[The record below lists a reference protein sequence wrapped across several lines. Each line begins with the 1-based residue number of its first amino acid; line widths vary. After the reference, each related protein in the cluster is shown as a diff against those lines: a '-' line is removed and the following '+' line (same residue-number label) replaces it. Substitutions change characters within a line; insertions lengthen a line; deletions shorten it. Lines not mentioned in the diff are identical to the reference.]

1 MKWTFFFHK
10 PFVSQSIINL
20 SHHLNRRRLGE
31 RHFLT
36 KAAYY
41 CTFIQANHKIQFIYY
56 SDGKHNYQLLSPPLR
71 PSPFFRQV
79 TNHHP
84 GPRLRAPHQHKKQPT
99 TTFSSLI
106 VVNHRCNC
114 RSFVFEEAAAFH
126 AVGIILQVTI
136 TKC

>member
-41 CTFIQANHKIQFIYY
+41 CTFIQANHKIYY
-56 SDGKHNYQLLSPPLR
+56 SDGKHNYRLPPTPASPPITILPASNQ
-71 PSPFFRQV
+71 PSPRSPV
-79 TNHHP
+79 TGLHTSTKNNP
-84 GPRLRAPHQHKKQPT
+84 PPLFQ
-99 TTFSSLI
+99 SLI

-114 RSFVFEEAAAFH
+114 RSFVFEEAAAFQ